1 MNSSQVVAILIRKLC
16 RYDRLLFLGVIALG
30 GGIRFLGIGKGLPY
44 TYYPDEPNYVDIVQ
58 RIFKTGDLNP
68 RFFSYPSVFFYL
80 NAFAY
85 VPYYLFGLWRSV
97 FQSLADIRG
106 ADVLLMGVGL
116 TSLPSAFLLGRS
128 VTALFG
134 IGSIGLVFV
143 IGQEL
148 TGNWRAGFIAALML
162 ALSPTHTEYSRYMFP
177 HAVLV
182 SFLLLAFWACYRLYL
197 HGGLRNYLLAG
208 IGCGLA
214 ASTMY
219 HGTLIMVTLLL
230 VHFFRAGLRG
240 WRDTRLYVAIG
251 LALLTFTA
259 LNPFV
264 FLDSNQFLRDTGFI
278 FTHYL
283 LGSGGSSA
291 AGLGNAFAYYV
302 RYSWGVEGALLVF
315 AAIELVRS
323 VLARHKP
330 SILVYSFALPY
341 FIVIS
346 SATVRNPRTLLPVI
360 PFLICSTAILA
371 TSVCGQFGQL
381 SPPNRKARTIIS
393 LAASLVLVPALVF
406 PAARTVQGISRLLA
420 VDSRETARVWIAQNL
435 PRGSSLALETY
446 WPYVDPHEFEVH
458 GFFRLIDHSPEWYIS
473 NGFDYL
479 VFSQGMFRRFY
490 NEPESY
496 ESEIAS
502 YEALF
507 QQFEEVKTFT
517 DGGYEIRIFRA
528 GGK

>member
-1 MNSSQVVAILIRKLC
+1 MNSNQVAAILIKKLC
-16 RYDRLLFLGVIALG
+16 RWDRLLFVGVIALG
-30 GGIRFLGIGKGLPY
+30 GGIRFLGMGKGLPY

-68 RFFSYPSVFFYL
+68 RFFSYPSLFFYL
-80 NAFAY
+80 NSFAY
-85 VPYYLFGLWRSV
+85 VPYYLFGLWKSV

-116 TSLPSAFLLGRS
+116 TPLPSAFLLGRS

-148 TGNWRAGFIAALML
+148 TRNWRTGFVAALML
-162 ALSPTHTEYSRYMFP
+162 ALSPTHAEYSRYMFP

-182 SFLLLAFWACYRLYL
+182 FFLLLTFWACFRLYL
-197 HGGLRNYLLAG
+197 YGGLRNYLLTG

-219 HGTLIMVTLLL
+219 HGALIMVTLI
-230 VHFFRAGLRG
+230 VAHSFRAGLRG
-240 WRDTRLYVAIG
+240 WRDIRLYVAIG

-259 LNPFV
+259 LNPYML
-264 FLDSNQFLRDTGFI
+264 LDSNQFLHDTGFI
-278 FTHYL
+278 FPHYL
-283 LGSGGSSA
+283 FGTGGSSA

-315 AAIELVRS
+315 AAIELVRG
-323 VLARHKP
+323 VLAWHKP

-346 SATVRNPRTLLPVI
+346 SATVRNPRTFLPVI
-360 PFLICSTAILA
+360 PFLICSAAILA
-371 TSVCGQFGQL
+371 TTVCGQLSQP
-381 SPPNRKARTIIS
+381 SPPTRKARTIIS
-393 LAASLVLVPALVF
+393 LAASLVLVLALVF
-406 PAARTVQGISRLLA
+406 PAARTIQGISRLLA
-420 VDSRETARVWIAQNL
+420 VDSRETARVWISQDL
-435 PRGSSLALETY
+435 PPGSRLALESY
-446 WPYVDPHEFEVH
+446 SPYVDPHEFDVN

-473 NGFDYL
+473 NQFDYL
-479 VFSQGMFRRFY
+479 VSSQGMFKRFY
-490 NEPESY
+490 DEPELY
-496 ESEIAS
+496 AVEIS
-502 YEALF
+502 KYEALF
-507 QQFEEVKTFT
+507 QHFDEVKAFG
-517 DGGYEIRIFRA
+517 DGGYEIRIYRTA
-528 GGK
+528 GK